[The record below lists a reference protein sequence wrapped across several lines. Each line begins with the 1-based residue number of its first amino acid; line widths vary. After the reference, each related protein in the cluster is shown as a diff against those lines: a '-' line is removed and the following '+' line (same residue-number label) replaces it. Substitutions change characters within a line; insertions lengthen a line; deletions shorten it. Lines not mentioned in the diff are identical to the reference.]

1 MYIRPCDTLT
11 VAYQKKQFE
20 RERAKTSPPLDDQL
34 FTLQLISMPYANHPR
49 PCFLYFPSILRSID
63 YTELVR
69 QQLYIEE
76 GKQKKFM
83 KERIKTAEFEN
94 VRESGDA
101 RWNCFTKVFVFLL
114 AGRAEMS
121 NISAMM
127 TMSSTA
133 AGASLDESLS
143 CAGQLSNARWSNGRT
158 QFDQP
163 SRSDEGLLL
172 FDTQVYG
179 VTRRRTS
186 CNWVWG
192 DV

>member
-1 MYIRPCDTLT
+1 MQETLGTQDGT
-11 VAYQKKQFE
+11 VSQKF
-20 RERAKTSPPLDDQL
+20 L
-34 FTLQLISMPYANHPR
+34 
-49 PCFLYFPSILRSID
+49 CF
-63 YTELVR
+63 
-69 QQLYIEE
+69 
-76 GKQKKFM
+76 
-83 KERIKTAEFEN
+83 
-94 VRESGDA
+94 
-101 RWNCFTKVFVFLL
+101 FLL